1 MEWGIILQCDFQ
13 NTVTHTSRVNLLDA
27 DRVPAAVVGPGQVEV
42 VEAEDEVVA
51 DRADDA
57 VLAVEVG
64 RVGRG
69 VARRH
74 QLRDGLAA
82 HEDCA
87 AAGRCNSFL
96 PFHLNT

>member
-1 MEWGIILQCDFQ
+1 M
-13 NTVTHTSRVNLLDA
+13 
-27 DRVPAAVVGPGQVEV
+27 PGQVEV
-42 VEAEDEVVA
+42 VEAEDEVVS

-64 RVGRG
+64 RVGSG